1 MAEVIIN
8 PNDIEKIIKNYNSTD
23 NKFVFRSY
31 LGSEKKKICKFYM
44 NSKECRLDIFIKN
57 KSVNIIPVGTN
68 IDEAKILLEYIM
80 SKGFSKEVAVK
91 QFSFD
96 CSEEI
101 IQKLKSYIDENWY
114 GIIKYIEEGNMV
126 RFEGYNR
133 DEVIIHFYATK
144 NKAMIQARPYETYSI
159 IITFL
164 TDFITLDLD
173 KFIEFNNNFIGI
185 NKPSS
190 AVRDEMKNKLEK
202 SYNYL
207 DEALLKSISGSISLI
222 NQECYCEDYTGLLAG
237 VFKGL
242 EGYLKK
248 ILKEKYNFR
257 LTKRDTFSMFYR
269 REGNPSI
276 IDLKNDIEENKK
288 QKLNELY
295 SLYSNK
301 RNVYLHATIDPSLT
315 RIITNKKEAESL
327 ADQILTT
334 IKDSYNIIF

>member
-8 PNDIEKIIKNYNSTD
+8 PNDIESIIKNYNSEN
-23 NKFVFRSY
+23 NKFVFKSY
-31 LGSEKKKICKFYM
+31 VGDEKKKICKFYM
-44 NSKECRLDIFIKN
+44 NSKECRLDIFIKK
-57 KSVNIIPVGTN
+57 KSVNIIPIGANT
-68 IDEAKILLEYIM
+68 DEAGILLEHIM
-80 SKGFSKEVAVK
+80 SKGFSKEMSVK

-96 CSEEI
+96 CTKEI
-101 IQKLKSYIDENWY
+101 IQKLKDYINENWY
-114 GIIKYIEEGNMV
+114 GIIKYKEDNNVI

-133 DEVIIHFYATK
+133 DEVVIHFYSTK

-173 KFIEFNNNFIGI
+173 KFIEFNNSFIGI

-190 AVRDEMKNKLEK
+190 VVRDEMKNKLAE
-202 SYNYL
+202 SYHYL

-248 ILKEKYNFR
+248 ILNEHYNFK

-269 REGNPSI
+269 EKGNPSV
-276 IDLKNDIEENKK
+276 IDMKIDIDEKEK
-288 QKLNELY
+288 QKLDELY
-295 SLYSNK
+295 SLYTNK
-301 RNVYLHATIDPSLT
+301 RNVYLHATINPSLT

-327 ADQILTT
+327 ADQILST
-334 IKDSYNIIF
+334 IRDSYSTIF